1 MNITTDVLE
10 DIAVPQRPSATSV
23 PKPPQAPRPKPVKAN
38 AFSSES
44 IRTHLHRVVRPVLVA
59 LAVAAGVA
67 ATAFAAS
74 PAVSIAG
81 QPVSINTT
89 TKTFAIYVTCSSDS
103 DPCAGVLDEKTAR
116 KNKPYSSSPA
126 AIAKVGTFP
135 FSVPAG
141 QTTAVKGRVYGP
153 ALAEA
158 MLRGKVQLSVVA
170 RLGTPAAAGSRLV
183 LFTYKR

>member
-10 DIAVPQRPSATSV
+10 DIAAPQRPASTST
-23 PKPPQAPRPKPVKAN
+23 PEPPQAPRPKPAP
-38 AFSSES
+38 ATALSPES
-44 IRTHLHRVVRPVLVA
+44 IRTHLHRFVRPVLVV

-67 ATAFAAS
+67 ATALAAS
-74 PAVSIAG
+74 PVASIAG
-81 QPVSINTT
+81 KPVAINPK
-89 TKTFAIYVTCSSDS
+89 TKTFAISVTCISES
-103 DPCAGVLDEKTAR
+103 DPCAGVLDVKTAR
-116 KNKPYSSSPA
+116 KIKPYSSSPA
-126 AIAKVGTFP
+126 AIAKVGTYP
-135 FSVPAG
+135 FSIPAG
-141 QTTAVKGRVYGP
+141 ETSAVKGRVYGP